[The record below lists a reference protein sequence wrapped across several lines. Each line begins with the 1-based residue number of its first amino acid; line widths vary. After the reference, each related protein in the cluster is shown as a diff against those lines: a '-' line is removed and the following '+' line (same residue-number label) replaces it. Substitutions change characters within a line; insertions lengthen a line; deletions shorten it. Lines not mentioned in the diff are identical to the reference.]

1 MGIVMR
7 MVGGTDLDV
16 GGDTEGRFIH
26 DHPDHSL
33 SDTVRESSSLSSP
46 QAEPLHTGAT
56 QVSGDLYDRRCD
68 SGRTQYVA
76 ETGGTHVSGAAPPAP
91 AVVGFNYSTLAVEH
105 ADSARS
111 AAELIRARTS
121 AAILDTGRDLVTI
134 KGLLDHGQ
142 FGGWLRAEF
151 GMSIRTAQDF
161 MRAAALAD
169 AKYAII
175 AYLKLPHFRGVFGAQ
190 DDCGCAMA
198 SSIVSSNVIGD
209 R

>member
-56 QVSGDLYDRRCD
+56 QVGGDLYDRRCD
-68 SGRTQYVA
+68 SGRTEYVA
-76 ETGGTHVSGAAPPAP
+76 ETGGWSV
-91 AVVGFNYSTLAVEH
+91 
-105 ADSARS
+105 
-111 AAELIRARTS
+111 
-121 AAILDTGRDLVTI
+121 
-134 KGLLDHGQ
+134 
-142 FGGWLRAEF
+142 
-151 GMSIRTAQDF
+151 
-161 MRAAALAD
+161 
-169 AKYAII
+169 
-175 AYLKLPHFRGVFGAQ
+175 KLPRFRGVF
-190 DDCGCAMA
+190 A
-198 SSIVSSNVIGD
+198 SLHGYAVVVISSLAASYAIGE